1 MATFQFIVYML
12 KYSKD
17 GVSVLVI
24 IDRRRA
30 KKNGLFPVKA
40 EIVHRRT
47 QKYFTT
53 GVDMSPEEWEKW
65 NGSRRSSGKGRRIE
79 SMKKAAE
86 QVTVLQSDL
95 DKLQKEYDKL
105 VHEQTEL
112 EKQLQQEQTAHEKVL
127 EQQREQSQ
135 IALDKAVLEVERKYQ
150 EQLQELKEKHQAEI
164 DKYQQKYLTLLEQL
178 SNVINL
184 KH

>member
-1 MATFQFIVYML
+1 MRFFHPSAKISIFSEKLPQRTIPHAKAGLHANCTQMATFQFIIYML

-47 QKYFTT
+47 QKYFPT

-79 SMKKAAE
+79 SCFQRLCKEVNDLCEHGNFSLGILARERQRHDAQFLLGLTCRGIHESRTGKLL
-86 QVTVLQSDL
+86 LQMPFGI
-95 DKLQKEYDKL
+95 ECRR
-105 VHEQTEL
+105 
-112 EKQLQQEQTAHEKVL
+112 KVWW
-127 EQQREQSQ
+127 
-135 IALDKAVLEVERKYQ
+135 
-150 EQLQELKEKHQAEI
+150 
-164 DKYQQKYLTLLEQL
+164 
-178 SNVINL
+178 
-184 KH
+184 

>member
-53 GVDMSPEEWEKW
+53 GVDMSPEEWE
-65 NGSRRSSGKGRRIE
+65 NGTVHGGAAGKAAASRAVSSGFA
-79 SMKKAAE
+79 KK
-86 QVTVLQSDL
+86 
-95 DKLQKEYDKL
+95 
-105 VHEQTEL
+105 
-112 EKQLQQEQTAHEKVL
+112 
-127 EQQREQSQ
+127 
-135 IALDKAVLEVERKYQ
+135 
-150 EQLQELKEKHQAEI
+150 
-164 DKYQQKYLTLLEQL
+164 
-178 SNVINL
+178 
-184 KH
+184 